1 VPETAIFRKAKQ
13 WSGLGLA
20 ASGMTSAALL
30 KADAIAARAAI
41 ILGADKNRLAEN
53 AVVRLT
59 SLHGQ
64 SGQIGFKEEIHRR
77 R

>member
-1 VPETAIFRKAKQ
+1 
-13 WSGLGLA
+13 
-20 ASGMTSAALL
+20 MTSAALL